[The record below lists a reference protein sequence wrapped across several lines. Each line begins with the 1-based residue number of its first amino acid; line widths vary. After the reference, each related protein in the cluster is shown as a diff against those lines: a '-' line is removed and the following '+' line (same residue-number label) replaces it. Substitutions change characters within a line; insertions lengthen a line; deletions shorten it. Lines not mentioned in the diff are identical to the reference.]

1 MLATRDAPQ
10 SGSDTPA
17 RRAAEQRATFD
28 MLEQALNTPA
38 HMNHETASLADN
50 EHQQRT
56 QREDA
61 GTAKKRSKEQQQADF
76 RAWRREEEQRREE
89 VAAKEREEEERQ
101 ADLIAANKRAEEKR
115 QADIRAA
122 EEEQRQATLRTAR
135 KREAELDEQQHA
147 ALEHEASAQLERSVA
162 DYGDHPRPSSGSKGK
177 YFHEQT
183 LANFFADVGDTD
195 NAGRIAIHD
204 ILDEYVRPHQP

>member
-10 SGSDTPA
+10 SGVDTPA

-61 GTAKKRSKEQQQADF
+61 GTAKKRRKEQQQVAGQGNGAHIRQTGTDIHNIYQHI
-76 RAWRREEEQRREE
+76 EQRFT
-89 VAAKEREEEERQ
+89 
-101 ADLIAANKRAEEKR
+101 ADSI
-115 QADIRAA
+115 
-122 EEEQRQATLRTAR
+122 
-135 KREAELDEQQHA
+135 
-147 ALEHEASAQLERSVA
+147 S
-162 DYGDHPRPSSGSKGK
+162 
-177 YFHEQT
+177 
-183 LANFFADVGDTD
+183 
-195 NAGRIAIHD
+195 
-204 ILDEYVRPHQP
+204 